1 MMSKNNVKIN
11 FLKAFN
17 GDAIHILYKHN
28 GKDINIVIDSG
39 SSKAYEEEEQI
50 PPYEIIDGE
59 FKNLINSL
67 KIKKQIINLLI
78 MTHVDDDH
86 IGGVLKWMESEEF
99 DINMIERV
107 WFNSGK
113 LINEYFTNLKTT
125 KNVPVLKLNIFE
137 SLKTSIS
144 DGVSFEEKIKG
155 IGNSK
160 LIKADDIYDEKELG
174 AKFLILSPSDENLK
188 KLLTKWKDEE
198 PDSLKTSIPSEYKKT
213 LKMLLEED
221 KDKYDSTVHNG
232 SSIAFILEIQNKKLL
247 FLADS
252 FHITIVES
260 MKRLGICS
268 FDVDLVKISH
278 HGSKYNTSNKLLE
291 KINCKKYVIST
302 SLYGGR
308 PHKVTIARIIH
319 NNPNCEIYLNYKK
332 EIEHKMFISDDYIDY
347 KFSIHDTKDLIL

>member
-1 MMSKNNVKIN
+1 MGVNVK
-11 FLKAFN
+11 FLKVFN
-17 GDAIHILYKHN
+17 GDSIHISYIHN
-28 GKDINIVIDSG
+28 EKDINIVIDSG

-50 PPYEIIDGE
+50 PPYDIISGE
-59 FKNLINSL
+59 FKNLIDTL
-67 KIKKQIINLLI
+67 KGKKQIINLLI

-113 LINEYFTNLKTT
+113 LINEYFTNLDTT
-125 KNVPVLKLNIFE
+125 KNIPTLKLNIFE
-137 SLKTSIS
+137 SLKTSIA
-144 DGVSFEEKIKG
+144 DGVSFEEKIKD
-155 IGNSK
+155 IGNKK
-160 LIKADDIYDEKELG
+160 LIKADDIYEEKQIG
-174 AKFLILSPSDENLK
+174 AKFLILSPSEEHLQ

-198 PDSLKTSIPSEYKKT
+198 PESLKTSIPSEYKKT

-221 KDKYDSTVHNG
+221 KNKYDYAVHNG
-232 SSIAFILEIQNKKLL
+232 SSIAFILEVQNKKLL

-252 FHITIVES
+252 FHTTIVES
-260 MKRLGICS
+260 INRLKKSS
-268 FDVDLVKISH
+268 FDVDLIKISH

-308 PHKVTIARIIH
+308 PHKVTIARIIN
-319 NNPNCEIYLNYKK
+319 NNPNCEIYLNYKE
-332 EIEHKMFISDDYIDY
+332 EIENKMFMSDDYVDY